1 MDERVARAQRG
12 DVVALEELLAEV
24 APTVLRF
31 ARRMCRSDADA
42 DDVLQ
47 DTLLA
52 AATHLGDF
60 EGRSS
65 LSSWLFALARSA
77 CSRKRRGLANQPAED
92 ASVLASHADT
102 RPSPESQVEAI
113 ELAAALER
121 ALAIMPDD
129 YREVIVLRDF
139 EGLTAPEAAEA
150 IGIGVDALKS
160 RLHRARGAL
169 RDALAASIV
178 PSAPRA
184 PTGCPDVVQA
194 LSQKLEGDLTPGDC
208 AKMEAHLAGCP
219 ACRTACTALEGALA
233 SCRRAKE
240 APVSPAIRARLQ
252 RALDAVRVQLHAV

>member
-52 AATHLGDF
+52 AATHLGEF

-92 ASVLASHADT
+92 ASVLASHA
-102 RPSPESQVEAI
+102 
-113 ELAAALER
+113 
-121 ALAIMPDD
+121 
-129 YREVIVLRDF
+129 
-139 EGLTAPEAAEA
+139 
-150 IGIGVDALKS
+150 
-160 RLHRARGAL
+160 
-169 RDALAASIV
+169 
-178 PSAPRA
+178 
-184 PTGCPDVVQA
+184 
-194 LSQKLEGDLTPGDC
+194 
-208 AKMEAHLAGCP
+208 
-219 ACRTACTALEGALA
+219 
-233 SCRRAKE
+233 
-240 APVSPAIRARLQ
+240 
-252 RALDAVRVQLHAV
+252 